1 MQLAQGL
8 WHSLKRQGAAEATD
22 LIPPL
27 LQGFSVGIYRKDFQQ
42 LWRKS
47 DFLYN
52 SVLTDHELEVL
63 CFPLKDDFSQRLE
76 MTLLQILTEGLVP
89 PHLLNL
95 LHTASTRVKGVGA
108 ACSSSPT
115 QISVGFISAHLGL
128 QKPSQLLIVQLC
140 SASII
145 FLLAWLLP
153 RPHSHAFCQAIKH
166 DMSNDFS
173 ASPSHSASTPWPSN
187 SVHSSVEA
195 KESHPVTTE

>member
-1 MQLAQGL
+1 MAGHWRFEPWFLLQGGCMQLAQGL

-27 LQGFSVGIYRKDFQQ
+27 LQGFSVGMYRKDFQQ

-108 ACSSSPT
+108 ECSSLP
-115 QISVGFISAHLGL
+115 ISGFYLSTSRPAKAFPASHCPALLSFHHFPLGL
-128 QKPSQLLIVQLC
+128 AAAQATHSC
-140 SASII
+140 
-145 FLLAWLLP
+145 FLP
-153 RPHSHAFCQAIKH
+153 GH
-166 DMSNDFS
+166 
-173 ASPSHSASTPWPSN
+173 
-187 SVHSSVEA
+187 
-195 KESHPVTTE
+195 